1 MVAKRLGARK
11 VMSLINRP
19 TYGELMENRSIDVT
33 ISPQTVFIGTLLEH
47 VRKGDVVR
55 VHSLR
60 SGSAEA
66 LETVVHGPQDRSK
79 VIGRRIEELKLP
91 ASASIVAIVRAEQVL
106 IAHHD
111 TKIEPEDHVIMFLA
125 DRRQVD
131 AVQRLFHSD

>member
-1 MVAKRLGARK
+1 M
-11 VMSLINRP
+11 
-19 TYGELMENRSIDVT
+19 
-33 ISPQTVFIGTLLEH
+33 
-47 VRKGDVVR
+47 VR

-66 LETVVHGPQDRSK
+66 LETVVHGPQERSR

-91 ASASIVAIVRAEQVL
+91 AGASIVAIVRSEQVM

-111 TKIEPEDHVIMFLA
+111 TKIEPEDHVIMFLS

-131 AVQRLFHSD
+131 AVQRLFQSD